1 MEIKLSKHAGFCF
14 GVERAVGTVYDLI
27 KTGKTIYT
35 YGPIVHNEEVVRE
48 LEEKGVKV
56 IKSEEELESI
66 IPEKDAVAVI
76 RAHGVPV
83 KIQELLSKKGFEVV
97 DATCPFVK
105 KIHKTVMNKNSDGDS
120 IIIVG
125 DPLHPEVIGIKG
137 QFDGECIIFKDVSD
151 AEKFVPE
158 AGKSYTMVSQTT
170 FQSKKFKEI
179 VEILEKKEYNVHV
192 VNTICNATEER
203 QRAAETLAAEAD
215 AMIVIG
221 SAGSS
226 NTRKLYE
233 ICRNCCENTFYVQT
247 PNDLDMSK
255 IASADLVGITA
266 GASTPQKLIEEVQN
280 NVRGTYF

>member
-1 MEIKLSKHAGFCF
+1 MEIRLAKEAGFCF
-14 GVERAVGTVYDLI
+14 GVKRAVGTVYEKI
-27 KTGKTIYT
+27 NTGRPIYT
-35 YGPIVHNEEVVRE
+35 YGPIVHNEEVVRQ

-56 IKSEEELESI
+56 IEG
-66 IPEKDAVAVI
+66 PEALSKMAPEPDAIVII
-76 RAHGVPV
+76 RAHGVP
-83 KIQELLSKKGFEVV
+83 KETYRLLEEKGFEVV

-105 KIHKTVMNKNSDGDS
+105 KIHKTVSEKSAVGDS
-120 IIIVG
+120 ILIVG

-137 QFDGECIIFKDVSD
+137 QFSGECIVLKDVSD
-151 AEKFVPE
+151 AENFVGDPE
-158 AGKSYTMVSQTT
+158 KKYTLVSQTT

-203 QRAAETLAAEAD
+203 QRAAEVLANEAD

-233 ICRNCCENTFYVQT
+233 ICKNCCENTFYVQT
-247 PNDLDMSK
+247 PDDPYLDK
-255 IASADLVGITA
+255 IRSANLVGITA

-280 NVRGTYF
+280 NVRRTYF

>member
-1 MEIKLSKHAGFCF
+1 MEIETAKSAGFCF
-14 GVERAVGTVYDLI
+14 GVERAVGTVYEQL
-27 KTGKTIYT
+27 KQGRPIYT

-48 LEEKGVKV
+48 LEERGVKV
-56 IKSEEELESI
+56 ITDENALSET
-66 IPEKDAVAVI
+66 IPEENAIVII
-76 RAHGVPV
+76 RAHGVSEKV
-83 KIQELLSKKGFEVV
+83 YNELTEKGFEVV

-105 KIHKTVMNKNSDGDS
+105 KIHRTVMEESRIGRK

-125 DPLHPEVIGIKG
+125 DPDHPEVIGIKG
-137 QFDGECIIFKDVSD
+137 WIHGDCIVFKEVSD
-151 AEKFVPE
+151 AENFVPE
-158 AGKSYTMVSQTT
+158 EKSEYTLVSQTT

-203 QRAAETLAAEAD
+203 QRDAEGLARKAD

-221 SAGSS
+221 SSSSS
-226 NTRKLYE
+226 NTRKLFE
-233 ICRNCCENTFYVQT
+233 ICKNCCENTFYVQT
-247 PNDLDMSK
+247 PDDLDMSK
-255 IASADLVGITA
+255 LKSANLVGITA